1 MAPPRLR
8 TLILAAYGAPA
19 LPLAALTLPVYI
31 FLPTFYAE
39 TLGLGLASV
48 GLALLMARLWDVVT
62 DPLVGYLSD
71 RTRTAIGRRRPW
83 VIAGAPLVLT
93 AVWFLLV
100 PGEGVGLAYLLGW
113 SLALY
118 LGWTMMILPLS
129 AWGAELSPDYNER
142 SRIAAFREGF
152 ILTGALCALG
162 LPAVLGYAGS
172 AEIGSALEAIALF
185 VVVLL
190 PPAMVALLALTP
202 EPKPTAWHSRGL
214 RGGWA
219 VIRDNRPFRRLISAY
234 LLNGV
239 ANGLPATLFL
249 LFVDHVLERPEQAG
263 LLLAVYFASGVVAIP
278 LWLRLSYRYGK
289 HKVWCGAMI
298 WACANFIWVPLL
310 GPGDLP
316 WFIAICVLTGVAL
329 GADLVLPSSMQ
340 ADVVDLDTV
349 ESGQQRTGLFFA
361 MWGMVTKLALAVAVG
376 LAFPILDAVG
386 FEEGGEK
393 DATSLLALAMLYG
406 LLPVI
411 LKAAAIVLMWEYP
424 ITAARQVEIR
434 HLLDRQRS
442 SDEDLR

>member
-71 RTRTAIGRRRPW
+71 RTRTVIGRRRPW

-100 PGEGVGLAYLLGW
+100 PGDGVGLGYLLGW

-162 LPAVLGYAGS
+162 LPALLGFAGS
-172 AEIGSALEAIALF
+172 AEIGNALEAIALF

-190 PPAMVALLALTP
+190 PPAIVALLALTP

-219 VIRDNRPFRRLISAY
+219 VIRDNRPFRRLIAAY

-298 WACANFIWVPLL
+298 WACANFVWVPLL

-316 WFIAICVLTGVAL
+316 WFIVICVLTGVAL

-386 FEEGGEK
+386 FEEAGEK
-393 DATSLLALAMLYG
+393 NATSLLALAMLYG

-442 SDEDLR
+442 ADEDLR